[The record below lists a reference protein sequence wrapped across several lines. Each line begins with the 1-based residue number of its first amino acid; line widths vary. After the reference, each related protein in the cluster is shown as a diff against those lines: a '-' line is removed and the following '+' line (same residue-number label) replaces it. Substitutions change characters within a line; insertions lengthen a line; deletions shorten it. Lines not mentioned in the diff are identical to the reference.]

1 MVTSELMAQ
10 SDLANTLF
18 INPDDVE
25 TFKNYYNSV
34 KDDCEVFLFRYAVT
48 DYWAEDLSVFEIN
61 SGEYGTHHDGVGELR
76 QGTQFFDFDIL
87 EFTFNKEGVYT
98 VIPVVSSPID
108 HISGYT
114 PSVEPD
120 DLDWW
125 KILLAV
131 LALIVLLIIF
141 MPILPY
147 VIKAIV
153 WVILLPFKLIGWI
166 FKSISNAVKKRK
178 Q

>member
-1 MVTSELMAQ
+1 M
-10 SDLANTLF
+10 
-18 INPDDVE
+18 
-25 TFKNYYNSV
+25 
-34 KDDCEVFLFRYAVT
+34 
-48 DYWAEDLSVFEIN
+48 
-61 SGEYGTHHDGVGELR
+61 
-76 QGTQFFDFDIL
+76 
-87 EFTFNKEGVYT
+87 
-98 VIPVVSSPID
+98 VSSPVD